1 MKRTLFLFMGV
12 ATLMVACSPKYYPE
26 MYQKAGEEAPVMVK
40 TEKDSVLHEPV
51 LPADTV
57 LVEETLAIEPETTV
71 AVKYTVQ
78 QVVDSVAAHA
88 TIRETTDTYT
98 SNGVAV
104 QEQFHVV
111 VGSFQ
116 SEVNAQN
123 LYLTLKNQGFES
135 KVAVNQNGL
144 FRVFMYSANTE
155 VEIRQSLSKARVTYP
170 DAWMLRIAK

>member
-1 MKRTLFLFMGV
+1 MLGV
-12 ATLMVACSPKYYPE
+12 ATMLVACSQKYYPE

-40 TEKDSVLHEPV
+40 TERDTVLHKPV
-51 LPADTV
+51 LPADTI
-57 LVEETLAIEPETTV
+57 LTDALETL
-71 AVKYTVQ
+71 
-78 QVVDSVAAHA
+78 VDSVAANA

-98 SNGVAV
+98 SGGVAV
-104 QEQFHVV
+104 QQQYHVV

-144 FRVFMYSANTE
+144 FRVFMYSADTE
-155 VEIRQSLSKARVTYP
+155 AEIRQALAKARATYP
-170 DAWMLRIAK
+170 DAWMLKLAR